1 MKDLELL
8 NADGLDESILNT
20 NGVYSS
26 ADGEDD
32 KEYEDEEN
40 TDSEPS
46 DEEGVSEEE
55 LPKYRALVKNKK
67 LELKAQYGKA
77 KISIGECGIKPLNP
91 DIKYPN
97 VICLWDCSKSKNYN
111 KDCCAT
117 NRNQA
122 VKRAEQRKNIESWEK
137 CRATNKGIIKWG
149 WRKKWREF
157 KKSGGLAQLKLQ
169 AKGLAPIPKPIT
181 APVNTTV
188 APNVVT
194 ASTQP
199 KATVTSVSIPKSVK
213 SLEGLTPKKSDKSD
227 VKEKDSETIDKST
240 VEKTI
245 EKEIKTIND
254 KFLGMPKAIG
264 ITVAVV
270 GGLALVVGGIFLV
283 KKLRK

>member
-1 MKDLELL
+1 MKDLVLL

-20 NGVYSS
+20 NSIYSN

-46 DEEGVSEEE
+46 DEEGVSEQE
-55 LPKYRALVKNKK
+55 LPKFRSLVRNKK

-77 KISIGECGIKPLNP
+77 KISIGECGVQPLSP

-97 VICLWDCSKSKNYN
+97 VLCLWDCSKSKNYD
-111 KDCCAT
+111 KDCCAK
-117 NRNQA
+117 NRQQA
-122 VKRAEQRKNIESWEK
+122 QKRAEQRAKIDSWRQ
-137 CRATNKGIIKWG
+137 CRENNKGLIKWG

-157 KKSGGLAQLKLQ
+157 KKSGGLAQLRLQ
-169 AKGLAPIPKPIT
+169 ARGQAPIPPPP
-181 APVNTTV
+181 APTTTPTNTTV

-199 KATVTSVSIPKSVK
+199 KATVTSLSIPKSVK
-213 SLEGLTPKKSDKSD
+213 SLQGLTPKKSD

-245 EKEIKTIND
+245 EKEIETING